1 VGQIAK
7 KQFLLI
13 QHSKYSAMLSK
24 VLSYRLLFQRFCPL
38 GREEKKPSKE
48 ERNTNSFN
56 IINIKTILLRKDRDY
71 ETLNSSERYDT
82 LNKIYCCTL
91 YLCLTFH
98 KKIPVFLALTV
109 QGKIGKTQKKKRKG
123 SERKNKSIIYIM
135 Q

>member
-7 KQFLLI
+7 KQSEVVRFLLI
-13 QHSKYSAMLSK
+13 Q
-24 VLSYRLLFQRFCPL
+24 Q
-38 GREEKKPSKE
+38 
-48 ERNTNSFN
+48 RNTNSFN

-109 QGKIGKTQKKKRKG
+109 QGKIGKTQKKEKKRK
-123 SERKNKSIIYIM
+123 
-135 Q
+135 